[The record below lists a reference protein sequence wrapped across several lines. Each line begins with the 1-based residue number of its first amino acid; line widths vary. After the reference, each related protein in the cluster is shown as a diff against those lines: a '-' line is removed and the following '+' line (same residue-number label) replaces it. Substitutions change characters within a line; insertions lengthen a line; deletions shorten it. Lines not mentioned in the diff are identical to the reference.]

1 MFGLLIFTLVVI
13 GTPVFA
19 VMGGWTELAWLTHHN
34 PEMRVL
40 RFLAPDVLDDR
51 FAGSPVLVT
60 IPLFTFIG
68 YMMAES
74 KTPERIVRAAQAFL
88 GWMPGGLAI
97 VCILA
102 SAFFTTFTGGSAI
115 TIVAIGALLYPT
127 MVASGY
133 PEKFALGIVTTS
145 GSVGLLLPPSLPILV
160 YSLVAGIDFN
170 KAFKSGIAPGF
181 LVIAMLSAYA
191 MFVAMKHRIPRQT
204 FNAKEAGRA
213 LWEVKWEVGV
223 PVLILG
229 GLGTGLT
236 QIDEAAALAAF
247 YAIIVEVYIYEDLD
261 FKDFLR
267 IARNSMG
274 LAGGLLLIMAFAMSL
289 TNYMISE
296 QIPDK
301 IYEWMS
307 AAGINQRWQF
317 LLALNLFLYF
327 MVMDGISMILVS
339 VPLITPFAA
348 RFGIQPFHMCIMFLL
363 NMEVCNLT
371 PPFGQNVFVASYRFN
386 RPMVDLYKL
395 TFPFLVIMT
404 IGLII
409 VDGVPKISTFA
420 VEHDIVLAKAKAA
433 KFNEPP
439 REAWLMECVQEDRN
453 NPLPCSAADKKKW
466 GSGENVGS
474 GVEDGTPAPGPSG
487 SAGAPAPS
495 ASAESNEDKE
505 VDDLMKAFDDKPAG
519 SASAAAP
526 AGARPAASGA
536 APAASGSA
544 GDDDP
549 EMKAL
554 EKELEK

>member
-1 MFGLLIFTLVVI
+1 MFGLLIFILVII

-19 VMGGWTELAWLTHHN
+19 MMGGWTEIAWLTHHN
-34 PEMRVL
+34 PDMRVL
-40 RFLAPDVLDDR
+40 RFLAPDVLDER

-60 IPLFTFIG
+60 VPLFTFIG

-74 KTPERIVRAAQAFL
+74 KTPQRIVRAAQAFL
-88 GWMPGGLAI
+88 GWVPGGLAI
-97 VCILA
+97 VCIIA

-133 PEKFALGIVTTS
+133 PEKFALGVVTTS

-170 KAFKSGIAPGF
+170 KAFKSAITPGF
-181 LVIAMLSAYA
+181 LIIGMLSLYA
-191 MFVAMKHRIPRQT
+191 VFVAVKKKIPRQK
-204 FNAKEAGRA
+204 FDAKEAGAA
-213 LWEVKWEVGV
+213 LWEVKWEIGV
-223 PVLILG
+223 PFLILA

-247 YAIIVEVYIYEDLD
+247 YAIIIEVYIYKDLD

-267 IARNSMG
+267 IARNAMG
-274 LAGGLLLIMAFAMSL
+274 LAGGLLLIMTFAMAL

-301 IYEWMS
+301 LYQAMS
-307 AAGINQRWQF
+307 DAGINQRWQF
-317 LLALNLFLYF
+317 LLALNLFLYV

-363 NMEVCNLT
+363 NMEVCNLL

-386 RPMVDLYKL
+386 KSMVDLYKL
-395 TFPFLVIMT
+395 TFPFVVIMAL
-404 IGLII
+404 GLII
-409 VDGVPKISTFA
+409 VDVFPRISTFA
-420 VEHDIVLAKAKAA
+420 VENDIREAKAKAA
-433 KFNEPP
+433 KYNEAP

-453 NPLPCSAADKKKW
+453 NPLPCTPEDKKKW
-466 GSGENVGS
+466 GAEAAKGDEEPG
-474 GVEDGTPAPGPSG
+474 GTVTAGIAPAG
-487 SAGAPAPS
+487 SAGAPAP
-495 ASAESNEDKE
+495 ALTGTAKED
-505 VDDLMKAFDDKPAG
+505 DDLEKAFDD
-519 SASAAAP
+519 AP
-526 AGARPAASGA
+526 AP
-536 APAASGSA
+536 SGSVTS
-544 GDDDP
+544 GSGGG
-549 EMKAL
+549 EVG
-554 EKELEK
+554 EG

>member
-1 MFGLLIFTLVVI
+1 MFGLIIFLLVII

-19 VMGGWTELAWLTHHN
+19 VMGGWTELAWLTHQN

-60 IPLFTFIG
+60 VPLFTFLG

-74 KTPERIVRAAQAFL
+74 KTPERIVRTAQAFL
-88 GWMPGGLAI
+88 GWVPGGLAI
-97 VCILA
+97 VCIIA

-133 PEKFALGIVTTS
+133 PEKFALGVVTTS

-170 KAFKSGIAPGF
+170 KAFKSGIAPGM
-181 LVIAMLSAYA
+181 LVILMLSLYA
-191 MFVAMKHRIPRQT
+191 SFIAIKNKIPRQA
-204 FNAKEAGRA
+204 FKAREAGAA
-213 LWEVKWEVGV
+213 LWELKWEIGI
-223 PVLILG
+223 PLLILG
-229 GLGTGLT
+229 GLATGLT

-247 YAIIVEVYIYEDLD
+247 YAIIVEVYIYKDLD

-267 IARNSMG
+267 ISRNAMG
-274 LAGGLLLIMAFAMSL
+274 LAGGLLLIMSFAMSL

-301 IYEWMS
+301 IYEAMV

-386 RPMVDLYKL
+386 KPMVDLYKL

-404 IGLII
+404 AGLLI
-409 VDGVPKISTFA
+409 VDGIPAISTFA
-420 VEHDIVLAKAKAA
+420 VAHDILEAKAKAA

-453 NPLPCSAADKKKW
+453 NPLPCSAEDKKKW
-466 GSGENVGS
+466 GSGQ
-474 GVEDGTPAPGPSG
+474 DIAPGGGALPDDT
-487 SAGAPAPS
+487 APAPS
-495 ASAESNEDKE
+495 ASAAPAPSGSAA
-505 VDDLMKAFDDKPAG
+505 DDGSDDELLKDFMGDDKAAPHG
-519 SASAAAP
+519 SASAAPQGSAP
-526 AGARPAASGA
+526 APS
-536 APAASGSA
+536 SSA
-544 GDDDP
+544 GNSEDDDLLK
-549 EMKAL
+549 EMMK
-554 EKELEK
+554 

>member
-1 MFGLLIFTLVVI
+1 MIGLLVFILIVI

-19 VMGGWTELAWLTHHN
+19 VMGGWTEIAWLTHDN
-34 PEMRVL
+34 PQMRVL
-40 RFLAPDVLDDR
+40 RFLAPDVLDER

-60 IPLFTFIG
+60 VPLFTFIG

-88 GWMPGGLAI
+88 GWVPGGLAI
-97 VCILA
+97 VCIMA

-133 PEKFALGIVTTS
+133 PERFALGVVTTS

-170 KAFKSGIAPGF
+170 KAFKSGIAPGLLIIAF
-181 LVIAMLSAYA
+181 LSLYAAY
-191 MFVAMKHRIPRQT
+191 VATKNKIPRQKFST
-204 FNAKEAGRA
+204 KEAGLA

-229 GLGTGLT
+229 GLATGLT
-236 QIDEAAALAAF
+236 GIDEAAALAAF
-247 YAIIVEVYIYEDLD
+247 YAIIIEVYIYKDLNYRQ
-261 FKDFLR
+261 FFR
-267 IARNSMG
+267 IARNAVG

-301 IYEWMS
+301 IYEWMTN
-307 AAGINQRWQF
+307 AGINQKWQF
-317 LLALNLFLYF
+317 LFALNIFLYF

-348 RFGIQPFHMCIMFLL
+348 RFGIQPFHMCIIFLL
-363 NMEVCNLT
+363 NLEVCNLA

-386 RPMVDLYKL
+386 RSMVDLYKL
-395 TFPFLVIMT
+395 TFPFLFIMT
-404 IGLII
+404 AGLIV
-409 VDGVPKISTFA
+409 VDAVPGISTFA
-420 VEHDIVLAKAKAA
+420 VKKDIADAKAKAA
-433 KFNEPP
+433 KFNEAP

-453 NPLPCSAADKKKW
+453 NPLPCTPEDKAKW
-466 GSGENVGS
+466 GSGQNIKEQ
-474 GVEDGTPAPGPSG
+474 EEEAPSPSASASAAPEG
-487 SAGAPAPS
+487 SAEPADEGDDELMKELMGGGAPS
-495 ASAESNEDKE
+495 ASAG
-505 VDDLMKAFDDKPAG
+505 VTPTPPG
-519 SASAAAP
+519 SASA
-526 AGARPAASGA
+526 
-536 APAASGSA
+536 GSA
-544 GDDDP
+544 AADDDQM
-549 EMKAL
+549 MKDL
-554 EKELEK
+554 EKELMK